1 MAIPKPFLSFLK
13 DSAVKHEVI
22 AHRRVFTAHD
32 KAATLHVDEKV
43 VAKTAV
49 FQVGLK
55 EHVLVLVPASRHIDK
70 KKVKTA
76 VNVWL
81 RKQSKKPESKVDFAT
96 EQWMKK
102 NLKGEVGSTP
112 PFTDML
118 KLHAFVDNALLKQPK
133 LYLNSGDYEHSFLVN
148 QAAFQK
154 VLGKEFMKGAFT
166 AKK

>member
-1 MAIPKPFLSFLK
+1 MAIPKPFSTFLDTNK
-13 DSAVKHEVI
+13 IKYAVVE
-22 AHRRVFTAHD
+22 HRRVFTAHD
-32 KAATLHVDEKV
+32 KAATLHVEEKF

-49 FQVGLK
+49 FQVGSK
-55 EHVLVLVPASRHIDK
+55 EHVLVLVPASKHIDK

-102 NLKGEVGSTP
+102 KLKGEVGSTP
-112 PFTDML
+112 PFPKML
-118 KLHAFVDNALLKQPK
+118 KLHAFVDNALFKQPR

-148 QAAFQK
+148 QANFK
-154 VLGKEFMKGAFT
+154 KILGVSFVKGAF
-166 AKK
+166 AKS